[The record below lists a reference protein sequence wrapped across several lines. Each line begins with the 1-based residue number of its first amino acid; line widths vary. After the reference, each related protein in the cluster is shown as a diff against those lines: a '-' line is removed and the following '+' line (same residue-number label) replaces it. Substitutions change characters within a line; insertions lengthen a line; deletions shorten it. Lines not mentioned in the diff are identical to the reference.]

1 MSKDIVVLSPDQA
14 LSPDYVQAVNVIQ
27 SKEIPRS
34 AIKTREGKAGKTFT
48 YVDHVWVTE
57 TLQDGVGHLWSFE
70 VLGWE
75 VFREKLTIGGQQ
87 KDSRSI
93 AATCKFTL
101 HVPLE
106 SGGFLNRVTTEV
118 GVFEPNASMSTAFA
132 VASAVSRGLCRCVM
146 RSLGIGIQFYK
157 SEEDQEVTI
166 DDAWTSLAR
175 FAANQV
181 GKEKWKNETSVQFL
195 EALKEKGIT
204 REAANLVDRYSEAY
218 NILATL
224 IGKVAPT
231 EEMPG

>member
-27 SKEIPRS
+27 SKEIPKS
-34 AIKTREGKAGKTFT
+34 AIRTREGKAGKTFT

-57 TLQDGVGHLWSFE
+57 TLQDGVGHLGSFE

-106 SGGFLNRVTTEV
+106 SGGFFKRKKTE
-118 GVFEPNASMSTAFA
+118 GGGFGPNATLDTDFAPAFA
-132 VASAVSRGLCRCVM
+132 
-146 RSLGIGIQFYK
+146 
-157 SEEDQEVTI
+157 
-166 DDAWTSLAR
+166 AR
-175 FAANQV
+175 
-181 GKEKWKNETSVQFL
+181 
-195 EALKEKGIT
+195 
-204 REAANLVDRYSEAY
+204 
-218 NILATL
+218 
-224 IGKVAPT
+224 P
-231 EEMPG
+231 